1 MINPSA
7 KRVAALFIA
16 KNLPKNVERYVQEG
30 LDSGMDE
37 SKAWAIA
44 WSRYCKYKEPGSPHC
59 QMETSEYLP
68 NQGKKKT
75 SGEPK
80 VGMDRF
86 PPIRSPRGWRPPEG
100 DGECPREILRRNL
113 KDFEDSIRPVVG
125 AADKALRAIGYEVH
139 RSDTVSDMHQTDGH
153 VYQIFEIE
161 KGGKKVDFTLK
172 FSGEFEEEE
181 VEKSKQFDAD
191 DSVEWTETVVCPP
204 RRFESVSAINDEYGR
219 EVALNKN
226 RITSSTLG
234 GAIWNLGLS

>member
-1 MINPSA
+1 MVNPSA
-7 KRVAALFIA
+7 KRVATLFIA
-16 KNLPKNVERYVQEG
+16 RNLPKNVERYVQEG

-100 DGECPREILRRNL
+100 EGECPEEILRRNL
-113 KDFEDSIRPVVG
+113 KNFERSIRPIVE

-139 RSDTVSDMHQTDGH
+139 RSDTVSDMHQTDGQ
-153 VYQIFEIE
+153 VYQVFEIE
-161 KGGKKVDFTLK
+161 KEGKKMDFILK

-181 VEKSKQFDAD
+181 VERSKQFDVD
-191 DSVEWTETVVCPP
+191 DYAEWSETVSCPP
-204 RRFESVSAINDEYGR
+204 RRFESVSAVNDENR
-219 EVALNKN
+219 KEVVLKEN
-226 RITSSTLG
+226 RITPSTLG
-234 GAIWNLGLS
+234 EAIRNLGLS